1 MEKRN
6 GWDGYCSSIFV
17 EGDFFVNDRAVGVLE
32 QYDITVSRTFKGRGT
47 IICETDKGMCVL
59 KEYRGKEEKLELLNN
74 LQEKVADG
82 IRTDTLIRNKEGG
95 LLVKDTDNSTYIL
108 KRQID
113 GRECSYKSEDD
124 ILKAFGTMARLHLRM
139 TETQPEYEMPIFFY
153 GDEMEKHTR
162 ECRRVKNYLIK
173 LRVKTDFE
181 RRLLKEYDYFLRKA
195 EEITALVRL
204 ESQAE
209 YEAYIKSNGL
219 YCHGDFQYHNV
230 IYPKGGG
237 ICLINFEH
245 FARDT
250 GARDFYL
257 LFRKISEKNDWS
269 VKMAEGMLD
278 AYQNRRR
285 LTPIEW
291 RSLRLRLAYPE
302 KFWKIINFYYNSR
315 KSWVSGRNYE
325 KLESLINQERQ
336 KEKLIEK
343 LFD

>member
-1 MEKRN
+1 M
-6 GWDGYCSSIFV
+6 
-17 EGDFFVNDRAVGVLE
+17 NDRAVGVLE
-32 QYDITVSRTFKGRGT
+32 QYDVTVSRTFKGRGT
-47 IICETDKGMCVL
+47 IICETNLGMCVL
-59 KEYRGKEEKLELLNN
+59 KEYRGKSEKLELLNG
-74 LQEKVADG
+74 LQEKIADS
-82 IRTDTLIRNKEGG
+82 IKTDTLVRNREGG
-95 LLVKDTDNSTYIL
+95 LSVKDADNSTYIL
-108 KRQID
+108 KKQID
-113 GRECSYKSEDD
+113 GRECSYKSDDD
-124 ILKAFGTMARLHLRM
+124 IQKAFGTMARLHLKM
-139 TETQPEYEMPIFFY
+139 IETQAEYEMPIFFY
-153 GDEMEKHTR
+153 GDEMEKHTK
-162 ECRRVKNYLIK
+162 ECRRVKNYLSK
-173 LRVKTDFE
+173 LRTKTDFE
-181 RRLLKEYDYFLRKA
+181 RRLLMEYDYFLKKA
-195 EEITALVRL
+195 EEVTSLVLL
-204 ESQAE
+204 ESKAE

-230 IYPKGGG
+230 IYPKGSGNPG
-237 ICLINFEH
+237 LINFEH
-245 FARDT
+245 FVRDT

-257 LFRKISEKNDWS
+257 LFRKISEKNNWS
-269 VKMAEGMLD
+269 IKMAEEMLD

>member
-1 MEKRN
+1 M
-6 GWDGYCSSIFV
+6 
-17 EGDFFVNDRAVGVLE
+17 VNDRAVGVLE
-32 QYDITVSRTFKGRGT
+32 QYDVTVSRTFKGRGT
-47 IICETDKGMCVL
+47 IICETDLGMCVL
-59 KEYRGKEEKLELLNN
+59 KEYRGKSEKLELLYG
-74 LQEKVADG
+74 LQEKIADS
-82 IRTDTLIRNKEGG
+82 IKTDTLVRNREGG
-95 LLVKDTDNSTYIL
+95 LSVKDTDNSTYIL

-124 ILKAFGTMARLHLRM
+124 IQKAFGTMARLHLKM
-139 TETQPEYEMPIFFY
+139 TETQAAYDMPVFFY
-153 GDEMEKHTR
+153 GDEMEKHTK
-162 ECRRVKNYLIK
+162 ECRRVKNYLNK
-173 LRVKTDFE
+173 LHTKTDFE
-181 RRLLKEYDYFLRKA
+181 RRLMREYDYFLKKA
-195 EEITALVRL
+195 EEVTALVLL
-204 ESQAE
+204 ESKAE

-230 IYPKGGG
+230 IYPKGMGNPG
-237 ICLINFEH
+237 LINFEH

-257 LFRKISEKNDWS
+257 LFRKISEKNNWS
-269 VKMAEGMLD
+269 VKIAEEMLD

-325 KLESLINQERQ
+325 KLESLVNQERQ

>member
-1 MEKRN
+1 M
-6 GWDGYCSSIFV
+6 
-17 EGDFFVNDRAVGVLE
+17 NDRAVGVLE
-32 QYDITVSRTFKGRGT
+32 QYDVTVSRTFKGRGT
-47 IICETDKGMCVL
+47 IICETDLGMCVL
-59 KEYRGKEEKLELLNN
+59 KEYRGKSEKLELLNG
-74 LQEKVADG
+74 LQEKIADS
-82 IRTDTLIRNKEGG
+82 IKTDMLVRNREGG
-95 LLVKDTDNSTYIL
+95 LSVKDADNSTYIL
-108 KRQID
+108 KKQID
-113 GRECSYKSEDD
+113 GRECSYKSDDD
-124 ILKAFGTMARLHLRM
+124 IQKAFSTMARLHLKM
-139 TETQPEYEMPIFFY
+139 IETQAEYEMPIFFY
-153 GDEMEKHTR
+153 GDEMEKHTK
-162 ECRRVKNYLIK
+162 ECRRVKNYLSK
-173 LRVKTDFE
+173 LRTKTDFE
-181 RRLLKEYDYFLRKA
+181 RRLLMEYDYFLKKA
-195 EEITALVRL
+195 EEVTSLVLL
-204 ESQAE
+204 ESKAE

-230 IYPKGGG
+230 IYPKGSGNPG
-237 ICLINFEH
+237 LINFEH

-257 LFRKISEKNDWS
+257 LFRKISEKNNWS
-269 VKMAEGMLD
+269 IKMAEEMLD

>member
-1 MEKRN
+1 M
-6 GWDGYCSSIFV
+6 
-17 EGDFFVNDRAVGVLE
+17 NDRAVGVLE

-47 IICETDKGMCVL
+47 IICETDQGMCVL
-59 KEYRGKEEKLELLNN
+59 KEYRGKSEKLELLNG
-74 LQEKVADG
+74 LQEKIADS
-82 IRTDTLIRNKEGG
+82 IKTDILVRNKDGG
-95 LLVKDTDNSTYIL
+95 LAVKDADNSTYKL
-108 KRQID
+108 KKQID

-124 ILKAFGTMARLHLRM
+124 IQKAFVTMARLHLKM
-139 TETQPEYEMPIFFY
+139 TETQAAYEMPIFFY
-153 GDEMEKHTR
+153 GDEMEKHTK
-162 ECRRVKNYLIK
+162 ECRRVKNYLNK
-173 LRVKTDFE
+173 LSTKTEFE
-181 RRLLKEYDYFLRKA
+181 RRLLKEYDYFLKKA
-195 EEITALVRL
+195 EEVTSLVLL
-204 ESQAE
+204 ESKAE

-230 IYPKGGG
+230 IYPKGQGNPA
-237 ICLINFEH
+237 LINFEH

-257 LFRKISEKNDWS
+257 LFRKISEKNNWAI
-269 VKMAEGMLD
+269 KMAEEMLD
-278 AYQNRRR
+278 AYQSRRR

>member
-1 MEKRN
+1 
-6 GWDGYCSSIFV
+6 
-17 EGDFFVNDRAVGVLE
+17 VNDRAVGVLE
-32 QYDITVSRTFKGRGT
+32 QYDITVLRTFKGRGT
-47 IICETDKGMCVL
+47 IICDTDQGMCVL
-59 KEYRGKEEKLELLNN
+59 KEYRGKSEKLELLCG
-74 LQEKVADG
+74 LQEKIEDS
-82 IRTDTLIRNKEGG
+82 IRTDTLVRNREGG
-95 LLVKDTDNSTYIL
+95 LSVKDADNSTYIL
-108 KRQID
+108 KKQVD

-124 ILKAFGTMARLHLRM
+124 IQKAFGTMARLHLKM
-139 TETQPEYEMPIFFY
+139 TETHAAYEMPTFFY
-153 GDEMEKHTR
+153 GDEMEKHTK
-162 ECRRVKNYLIK
+162 ECRRVKNYLNK
-173 LRVKTDFE
+173 LRTKTEFE
-181 RRLLKEYDYFLRKA
+181 RRLLGEYDYFLKKA
-195 EEITALVRL
+195 EEVTALVLL
-204 ESQAE
+204 ESKAE

-230 IYPKGGG
+230 IFPKGLGTP
-237 ICLINFEH
+237 CLINFEH

-257 LFRKISEKNDWS
+257 LFRKISEKNNWS
-269 VKMAEGMLD
+269 IKIAEEMLD